1 MTEFGGR
8 WMLVNAV
15 EKEETRIAVVRG
27 GRLEDLHVER
37 TSHETLVGNLY
48 KGRVENVHASLQA
61 AFVNI
66 GLEKNAFLHVSE
78 TVGEGEEPYHHPQR
92 GQRPRGPKRLIQELL
107 HPGEE
112 VLVQVI
118 RDPFGEK
125 GPSVSMEISLPGR
138 FLVLTPLTTK
148 VGVSKKITNPQQ
160 RVQLRT
166 LMKQLTQEF
175 PTNVGFIVRTA
186 SSDTPMQDLKNDF
199 EFLQRVWHA
208 VDQRA
213 KQARAPASLYQ
224 ETELVLRTVRDFFSP
239 DIDKVIVDDRG
250 VHQRLCDFFDHVMP
264 RFRDRLELYEGPTP
278 LFYKHDLESQI
289 EQLAAK
295 TVNLPSG
302 GSIVIEPTEGM
313 TAIDVNS
320 GRLVREANPEDLA
333 LKTNLEAAREIMRQL
348 RLRDLGGIIVID
360 FIDMKQERHKREL
373 ENQVREES
381 RKDRSQMVVL
391 PLSQFCLLEIA
402 RQKTRPSLQVVSSDP
417 CPACGGS
424 GFVKNIESMALEVMR
439 ALKSTLDRD
448 DIAVVEARVSPDVAG
463 YLKGRLDDLKQL
475 EERHKKRIH
484 LSPTREL
491 ASNRVEFSCYNLAGE
506 KVYDFVK

>member
-1 MTEFGGR
+1 
-8 WMLVNAV
+8 
-15 EKEETRIAVVRG
+15 
-27 GRLEDLHVER
+27 
-37 TSHETLVGNLY
+37 
-48 KGRVENVHASLQA
+48 
-61 AFVNI
+61 
-66 GLEKNAFLHVSE
+66 
-78 TVGEGEEPYHHPQR
+78 
-92 GQRPRGPKRLIQELL
+92 
-107 HPGEE
+107 
-112 VLVQVI
+112 
-118 RDPFGEK
+118 
-125 GPSVSMEISLPGR
+125 
-138 FLVLTPLTTK
+138 
-148 VGVSKKITNPQQ
+148 
-160 RVQLRT
+160 
-166 LMKQLTQEF
+166 
-175 PTNVGFIVRTA
+175 
-186 SSDTPMQDLKNDF
+186 MQDLKNDF
-199 EFLQRVWHA
+199 EYLQRVWHA

-213 KQARAPASLYQ
+213 REARAPASLYQ
-224 ETELVLRTVRDFFSP
+224 ETELVLRTVRDFFST
-239 DIDKVIVDDRG
+239 DIDKVIVDDPG
-250 VHQRLCDFFDHVMP
+250 VHQRLKDFFEHVMP
-264 RFRDRLELYEGPTP
+264 RFGERLELDSGPTP

-289 EQLAAK
+289 EQLASK

-360 FIDMKQERHKREL
+360 FIDMKQERHKRDL
-373 ENQVREES
+373 ESATREES
-381 RKDRSQMVVL
+381 RRDRSQMVIL

-417 CPACGGS
+417 CPACGGT

-491 ASNRVEFSCYNLAGE
+491 ASNRVEFSCYNTSGE